1 MKPLGFGLKT
11 TTDLEE
17 IKRAVMQ
24 SADQRFSPEFR
35 NRIDEIVVFSPL
47 TQDEVKQIARL
58 YLGSLARQME
68 RQGRRL
74 RITEAAI
81 DRIVELGFSMA
92 YGARFLKRTIDERVK
107 LPITN
112 LWNEFHEFV
121 VDQVD
126 GELEI
131 RGEQAPS
138 IN

>member
-1 MKPLGFGLKT
+1 MRSSERSCSRPT
-11 TTDLEE
+11 
-17 IKRAVMQ
+17 
-24 SADQRFSPEFR
+24 SASPPEFR

-58 YLGSLARQME
+58 YLAALSRQME

-74 RITEAAI
+74 RVTEPAI

-112 LWNEFHEFV
+112 LWNGFNGFV
-121 VDQVD
+121 VDLVD

-131 RGEQAPS
+131 RGEQAPY